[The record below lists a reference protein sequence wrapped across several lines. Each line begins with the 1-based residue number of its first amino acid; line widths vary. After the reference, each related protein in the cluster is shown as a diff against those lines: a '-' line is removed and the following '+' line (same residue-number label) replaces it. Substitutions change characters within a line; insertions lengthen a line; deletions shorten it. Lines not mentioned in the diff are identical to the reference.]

1 MYPHNKLVAVLAA
14 ALILGCN
21 GAERRAA
28 ELDARLTREMA
39 RVDASLKAAEKANL
53 PAEMQEMPKAYSAA
67 LQRARTAKSPELRLY
82 RLREPFV
89 GAELLEV
96 FVRHRG
102 AAGKDIAPLEKL
114 WNERRAAF
122 DRKTEPVRG
131 PLLHRALA
139 EAAENR
145 ARKLFHASLPYGK
158 VSSPFAGVYYLAEA
172 EGNRRF
178 AELVASLPASDDDVT
193 LPRADRV
200 EASLI
205 ALEQQTLDAFAG
217 EPTAPKMIPVSAKLK
232 ESRELLER
240 EYVSGAALSLLEA
253 RTRFERGAE
262 DNVPASLAALA
273 AERAPAPAKKV
284 LPASVTVTLVR
295 WPYT

>member
-1 MYPHNKLVAVLAA
+1 VAVLAA

-21 GAERRAA
+21 SAEKRAA
-28 ELDARLTREMA
+28 QLDATLTQEMA
-39 RVDASLKAAEKANL
+39 RVDASLKAAAQAGL
-53 PAEMQEMPKAYSAA
+53 PAEMQQMPKAYREA
-67 LQRARTAKSPELRLY
+67 LQRARTAPSRELRLY
-82 RLREPFV
+82 RLRDAVV

-96 FVRHRG
+96 FVRHRD
-102 AAGKDIAPLEKL
+102 AAGKDIAPLVKL
-114 WNERRAAF
+114 WNERRPAF
-122 DRKTEPVRG
+122 DKKTEPVRG
-131 PLLHRALA
+131 PLLHRALS

-145 ARKLFHASLPYGK
+145 AQKLFHASLPYGK

-178 AELVASLPASDDDVT
+178 AELVASLPASDDDVA

-205 ALEQQTLDAFAG
+205 ALEQQTLNTFAS
-217 EPTAPKMIPVSAKLK
+217 EPTAGKMIPVSAKLK
-232 ESRELLER
+232 ESRELLDR
-240 EYVSGAALSLLEA
+240 KYVSGAALSLLEA
-253 RTRFERGAE
+253 RSRFEKSA
-262 DNVPASLAALA
+262 DDKVPASLHALA